1 MPLCPRLEKNAQ
13 VDASLPSILV
23 VPTDFLASYDD
34 TASLEPGINSYV
46 EEAHFYESD
55 SFESEDET
63 YKAETPEGPQN
74 NACTTD
80 QAPTKDHE
88 DYKQEES
95 NAVTPGV
102 YQNSQKSSVYKK
114 QTSYLRAGKKSS
126 TYTSLLSRKLNKSTN
141 KPLCSSL
148 KDETVAAPKSSGST
162 PRSCELNERNLGSEV
177 FANCDSSPTQSFLRK
192 LVEHDINGIETKARL
207 PDSNQHSTTE
217 KVPGMQNHP
226 DEKPI
231 PVRFPGNSGTDDF
244 TRHCTSVRISQ
255 AGSSP
260 STSDPMA
267 RIADLEK
274 ETHLQN
280 ELIKGFQR
288 ENEKLMAEN
297 KKLKEKAASSALP
310 ETQINSAER
319 LFRENAVLHIEL
331 NQVKEELAVIK
342 ALRNAEGPHEA
353 RKKYECEIANLK
365 AQNAELEQECQN
377 HKQKCADTLQELKS
391 AQVENP
397 PLSSQMAL
405 QGRIHELE
413 VKIEEQKAAEQM
425 CIQDLQQ
432 EFETL
437 KIKYEEHIKL
447 LETELA
453 GRTSGSK
460 LTKLSKSSSQPTID
474 GDCDQKTQVAG
485 LQGQLSSL
493 KSELIRRQR
502 IIGSRQKMTTRREE
516 ADSVQVDVT
525 KRAVPKPRPRLVSR
539 ANLRPKSSTT
549 CSKVMTQEESQVQTS
564 ALPEE
569 VDFSGLQSK
578 CADLQ
583 SRNKLLTEQIVSVS
597 CALRV
602 NQKALKDMQVRE
614 DSRNSLI
621 QHLKAS
627 LTKEKLKTL
636 KNALKT
642 CCDTGNLGQNGG
654 EITVEKDRITLEA
667 ELPAEGV
674 LLAEVGQSTARLR
687 SELNITRQRADRL
700 QMQLDTLRGLHLAA
714 VTGKP
719 PKKAIE
725 RLFDQL
731 AFLEQQQELKNKHLE
746 EYIQCRL
753 LEAHA
758 TGECPCAGDAKVAA
772 SAAAHWR
779 RIAEHR
785 AGDLARLGR
794 EMDHLIALLAE
805 LSESASA
812 SAKVSPRPPPPPP
825 PQDAS
830 TESTITAG

>member
-1 MPLCPRLEKNAQ
+1 
-13 VDASLPSILV
+13 
-23 VPTDFLASYDD
+23 
-34 TASLEPGINSYV
+34 
-46 EEAHFYESD
+46 
-55 SFESEDET
+55 
-63 YKAETPEGPQN
+63 
-74 NACTTD
+74 
-80 QAPTKDHE
+80 
-88 DYKQEES
+88 
-95 NAVTPGV
+95 
-102 YQNSQKSSVYKK
+102 
-114 QTSYLRAGKKSS
+114 
-126 TYTSLLSRKLNKSTN
+126 
-141 KPLCSSL
+141 
-148 KDETVAAPKSSGST
+148 
-162 PRSCELNERNLGSEV
+162 
-177 FANCDSSPTQSFLRK
+177 
-192 LVEHDINGIETKARL
+192 
-207 PDSNQHSTTE
+207 
-217 KVPGMQNHP
+217 MQNHP
-226 DEKPI
+226 DEKP
-231 PVRFPGNSGTDDF
+231 
-244 TRHCTSVRISQ
+244 

-391 AQVENP
+391 AQVELSDLLKRCDALSQVADSAKTSAEARCQQLKSEADVAIGELKHKLDWYTKNQALSHQPVEVKKQENP

-425 CIQDLQQ
+425 CIRDLQQ

-549 CSKVMTQEESQVQTS
+549 CSKVMTQEESQTECNTIYRSANVDVHDSHLHVRPDVKNVEVQTS

-597 CALRV
+597 CALRA

-746 EYIQCRL
+746 EY
-753 LEAHA
+753 
-758 TGECPCAGDAKVAA
+758 
-772 SAAAHWR
+772 
-779 RIAEHR
+779 
-785 AGDLARLGR
+785 
-794 EMDHLIALLAE
+794 
-805 LSESASA
+805 
-812 SAKVSPRPPPPPP
+812 VSFFERGFTNGC
-825 PQDAS
+825 S
-830 TESTITAG
+830 YEVTEQFTLQLVN

>member
-1 MPLCPRLEKNAQ
+1 
-13 VDASLPSILV
+13 
-23 VPTDFLASYDD
+23 LAS
-34 TASLEPGINSYV
+34 TATLKKPTFMSRIPLKVRTRLTKPRRPKALKTTRVLQIRHQLRTTKIISRRRAMQSLLEYIKTHRKAVCIRNRPAIYEP
-46 EEAHFYESD
+46 
-55 SFESEDET
+55 
-63 YKAETPEGPQN
+63 
-74 NACTTD
+74 
-80 QAPTKDHE
+80 
-88 DYKQEES
+88 
-95 NAVTPGV
+95 
-102 YQNSQKSSVYKK
+102 
-114 QTSYLRAGKKSS
+114 GKKSS
-126 TYTSLLSRKLNKSTN
+126 TYTSLLSRKLNKSTH

-226 DEKPI
+226 DEKP
-231 PVRFPGNSGTDDF
+231 
-244 TRHCTSVRISQ
+244 

-391 AQVENP
+391 AQVELSDLLKRCDALSQVADSAKTSAEARCQQLKSEADVAIGELKHKLDWYTKNQALSHQPVEVKKQENP

-425 CIQDLQQ
+425 CIRDLQQ

-549 CSKVMTQEESQVQTS
+549 CSKVMTQEESQTECNTIYRSANVDVHDSHLHVRPDVKNVEVQTS

-597 CALRV
+597 CALRA
-602 NQKALKDMQVRE
+602 NKKALKDMQVRE

-746 EYIQCRL
+746 EY
-753 LEAHA
+753 
-758 TGECPCAGDAKVAA
+758 
-772 SAAAHWR
+772 
-779 RIAEHR
+779 
-785 AGDLARLGR
+785 
-794 EMDHLIALLAE
+794 
-805 LSESASA
+805 
-812 SAKVSPRPPPPPP
+812 VSFFERGFTNGC
-825 PQDAS
+825 S
-830 TESTITAG
+830 YEVTEQFTLQLVN